1 MAVVIGYPEYAQEM
15 SVMTGLRW
23 RQQGRKNILFE
34 GDLSEVKK
42 YCIHFAKYQRSVMC
56 IPND

>member
-1 MAVVIGYPEYAQEM
+1 MAVVTGHPEYAQEM
-15 SVMTGLRW
+15 SVMTGWRW

-42 YCIHFAKYQRSVMC
+42 YCISFSKDQQSVMC

>member
-1 MAVVIGYPEYAQEM
+1 MAVVTGHPEYAQEM

-42 YCIHFAKYQRSVMC
+42 YCI
-56 IPND
+56 